1 MRAIAIRQPGGPE
14 VLEPIETDVPLPAAD
29 EVLVRVRA
37 AGINRPDILQREGRY
52 PLPPDASPLPGLE
65 IAGEIVATG
74 AAVTE
79 WEPGDRV
86 MALTHGGGYAEY
98 CTVNEGHCLAVPPSL
113 SLIEAAGIPETGF
126 TVTYNVFMQCR
137 LSAGETFLVHGGTS
151 GIGTTAIQLAR
162 AAGARVITTA
172 GSDEKCR
179 FAEQLGAELAVNYRG
194 TDWPGAI
201 RDHLGGARVDVVLDM
216 VAGDYVGRNLSLMA
230 RDGRYSIIA
239 FLGGFKTELDLRPIL
254 GKRIVLTGSTLRPQ
268 TVAEKTAIRNAFR
281 ERAVPLLESGAFEPI
296 VHQTFALDEAQ
307 QAHECM
313 EAGQH
318 IGKIILRVD

>member
-1 MRAIAIRQPGGPE
+1 
-14 VLEPIETDVPLPAAD
+14 
-29 EVLVRVRA
+29 
-37 AGINRPDILQREGRY
+37 
-52 PLPPDASPLPGLE
+52 
-65 IAGEIVATG
+65 
-74 AAVTE
+74 
-79 WEPGDRV
+79 

-98 CTVNEGHCLAVPPSL
+98 CAVNEGHCLAVPPSL

-172 GSDEKCR
+172 GSDDKCR
-179 FAEQLGAELAVNYRG
+179 FAEQLGAELAVNYRS

-201 RDHLGGARVDVVLDM
+201 RDHLGGAKVDVVLDM

-230 RDGRYSIIA
+230 RDGRCSIIA

-281 ERAVPLLESGAFEPI
+281 ERVVPLIESGAFEPI